1 MAEDPEKKD
10 EEKFEFDSA
19 GQALGYISLDQAGVL
34 AIQTARGTTGEY
46 GASTK
51 TFPWPLRCPTGRIPK
66 TMKTC
71 TPSPVLPAPG
81 RLFRPTGLGRRSLV
95 LPVVICPGIY
105 NFRGGRL
112 VSADSGNSADQGQ
125 A

>member
-1 MAEDPEKKD
+1 MAEDQGKD
-10 EEKFEFDSA
+10 EEKFDFTGEGEA
-19 GQALGYISLDQAGVL
+19 VGYISLAQAGVL
-34 AIQTARGTTGEY
+34 AVQTTGKPRVSTVV
-46 GASTK
+46 STK

-66 TMKTC
+66 TMKTS